1 MGKSEGENVRMRK
14 KQKKNQKKP
23 KNRKKTKKPKKLTKN
38 SAALMKFIMTKG
50 VRRSKT
56 RLTLMNIYS

>member
-1 MGKSEGENVRMRK
+1 VRKIK
-14 KQKKNQKKP
+14 KKPKKTKKP